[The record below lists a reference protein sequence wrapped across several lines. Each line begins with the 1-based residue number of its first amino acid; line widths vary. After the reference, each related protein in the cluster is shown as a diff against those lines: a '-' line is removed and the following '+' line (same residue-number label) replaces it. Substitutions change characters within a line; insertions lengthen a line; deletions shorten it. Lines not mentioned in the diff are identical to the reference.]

1 MAIPYL
7 SNFNAE
13 QGDKGHF
20 ESETDTGAR
29 LDFPHYSDLARE
41 PGVSMP
47 YNGAYCLRVDL
58 AKSTNDA
65 YLEETGSWDTSAAG
79 TIYFR
84 WMLWIHP
91 GITMANNDQFNILLL
106 QSAGPVS
113 EVVAGLIYTTA
124 GGLKFGVGETAITSS
139 LPIQTGK
146 WIPVEVKAVI
156 DSGVGNDGTIAYW
169 VNGVAGTQVASLDQG
184 AITQGRF
191 GVVGQDAGTT
201 AGVLLMDDLIA
212 DDARIY
218 WPAERFPSM
227 VPINATGHIFVGPG
241 SVEGLSLLTTTSGD
255 NIKLYDTDVA
265 YTSDATSAV
274 FEVDASNL
282 VSMSGPVYFHRG
294 CYAVVT
300 GSSCRGQVFLTRNWQ
315 KPGVTPP
322 KYYNEAGMRRYGQL
336 RKARLG
342 NV

>member
-29 LDFPHYSDLARE
+29 LDFPHYSDLASE
-41 PGVSMP
+41 PNISMP

-58 AKSTNDA
+58 AKSTSDA
-65 YLEETGSWDTSAAG
+65 YLEETGSWDTAASG

-84 WMLWIHP
+84 WMLWVHP

-156 DSGVGNDGTIAYW
+156 DSGAGNDGTIDYW

-212 DDARIY
+212 DDARVY

-336 RKARLG
+336 RKASLG

>member
-41 PGVSMP
+41 PNISMP

-58 AKSTNDA
+58 AKSTSDA
-65 YLEETGSWDTSAAG
+65 YLEETGSWDTAASG

-84 WMLWIHP
+84 WMLWVHP

-156 DSGVGNDGTIAYW
+156 DSGAGNDGTIDYW

-212 DDARIY
+212 DDARVY

-336 RKARLG
+336 RKASLG